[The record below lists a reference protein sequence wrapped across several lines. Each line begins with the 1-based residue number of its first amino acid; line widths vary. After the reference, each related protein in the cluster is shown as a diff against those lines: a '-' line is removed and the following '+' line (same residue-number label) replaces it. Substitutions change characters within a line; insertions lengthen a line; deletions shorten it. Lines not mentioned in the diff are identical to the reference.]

1 MSLSWVNDRVGGPCQ
16 PGAWTRALPNLQ
28 FTPSGPWGRGELR
41 KDDADDRRN
50 KAVTQ
55 MSTKTKAGKRKC
67 NKTDL
72 TTEIGAVLMT
82 PIFARAESA
91 PSRTWLFTSSVNLSD
106 SHTFLIQATLTNP
119 TTANTRLSN
128 VQNSSPRLNR
138 QAWFACFLS
147 EYVLNLK
154 SVWLWCESGDASALC
169 WRPKTELSNAANCL
183 NPQKVFTWAST
194 VCGFLVIQGHRGH
207 AGTFPS
213 ALSDK

>member
-1 MSLSWVNDRVGGPCQ
+1 MQMTGEMKPSLKCQLKQRQGRENATRQIWQQKLGLYWWHQFLRELKVPHHARGFSHHLSIWVTV
-16 PGAWTRALPNLQ
+16 
-28 FTPSGPWGRGELR
+28 TPFWFKLR
-41 KDDADDRRN
+41 WQTPLLL
-50 KAVTQ
+50 TQ
-55 MSTKTKAGKRKC
+55 DKK
-67 NKTDL
+67 
-72 TTEIGAVLMT
+72 
-82 PIFARAESA
+82 
-91 PSRTWLFTSSVNLSD
+91 
-106 SHTFLIQATLTNP
+106 
-119 TTANTRLSN
+119 
-128 VQNSSPRLNR
+128 
-138 QAWFACFLS
+138 FLS